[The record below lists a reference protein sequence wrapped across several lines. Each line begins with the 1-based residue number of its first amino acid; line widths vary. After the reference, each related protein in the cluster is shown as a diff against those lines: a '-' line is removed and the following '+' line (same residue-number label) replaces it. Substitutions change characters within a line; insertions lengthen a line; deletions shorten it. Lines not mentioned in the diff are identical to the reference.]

1 MICQWERTMD
11 EMLQVW
17 AMTFD
22 RSPQPFGIVE
32 VLVDDDGRPYDA
44 AYRYLNPAMAAV
56 TDHTVEELTGAL
68 MYLIWGGDPTW
79 LDHFY
84 EAAFEDRVVQFETLS
99 DMLQQFFRAE
109 AFPVAPGL
117 CGFTLQDVTSWIVPA
132 QRSLD
137 KAGAGLFFY
146 DMRYRQLLL
155 TDSAR
160 EQSGVDTN
168 YISLSEFIELTF
180 GDTAGDD
187 LLRQMEN
194 FLNDQTSLYQ
204 EGQLPDGR
212 WLRISLDHTG
222 HSERFAYG
230 FVEDFT
236 RTKQAEQRSEQY
248 VEVIDSLGAE
258 NFALYLVDLETNE
271 LEVYRRGA
279 DNATQFALISEQ
291 EGDYPVAMERYIDTY
306 VVEEDRARVRAEV
319 GSDALW
325 RRLAEGDADF
335 SVGYRRLFGDEEQ
348 YVELRIIRLPRPSSK
363 VILAAR
369 NVTAEMREQ
378 LLQKLALQNAL
389 DLAEHASRAK
399 STFLTNMSHDFRTP
413 MNSISGFASIAL
425 DHLNDTDRVRDCL
438 RKIMVSSDHLLS
450 LVNDILD
457 VSRIESGKL
466 SFNEDVVDLAEA
478 AEEVAAMFGDKAE
491 ASGIDLTVS
500 TSGLSHSRV
509 VTDPLRLSQVL
520 VNTVGN
526 AVKFTPAG
534 GLITV
539 TFSESGEAPRG
550 FGSYVI
556 TVSDTGCG
564 MTPEF
569 LDRIFLPF
577 ERDGLGYANRTEG
590 TGLGMTITKSL
601 VDLMGGEIQVEST
614 VGRGST
620 FTITL
625 PLRLASPE
633 EVSREEARSSATDE
647 CRRDFTGCKVLVVDD
662 DDLSREILMEI
673 LKDYG
678 FTVEEARDGDAAVR
692 KVASVAPFYYDAV
705 LMDMRMPR
713 MDGDEATREIRA
725 LDRPDAAS
733 LPIIAETADAF
744 EEGQRRAREAGMT
757 ALTTKPLNTHALIAL
772 LAEHISEK

>member
-1 MICQWERTMD
+1 MD
-11 EMLQVW
+11 EMLKVW
-17 AMTFD
+17 AATFD
-22 RSPQPFGIVE
+22 RSPLPFGIAE
-32 VLVDDDGRPYDA
+32 VLLDGEGRPYDA
-44 AYRYLNPAMAAV
+44 VYRYLNPAMASI
-56 TDHTVEELTGAL
+56 TDHAVEDL
-68 MYLIWGGDPTW
+68 MGVGMYTIWGGDPAW

-84 EAAFEDRVVQFETLS
+84 EAAYEGKSVEFETLS
-99 DMLQQFFRAE
+99 DMLRQFFRAE
-109 AFPVAPGL
+109 VFPVGEGQGL
-117 CGFTLQDVTSWIVPA
+117 FALTLQDVTSWIVPA

-137 KAGAGLFFY
+137 KAAAGLFFF
-146 DMRYRQLLL
+146 DMRYRQMLL

-160 EQSGVDTN
+160 EQSGIDTD
-168 YISLSEFIELTF
+168 YISLAEFIERTF
-180 GDTAGDD
+180 GPAAGDD
-187 LLRQMEN
+187 LRRQMEN
-194 FLNDQTSLYQ
+194 FLENQTSLYQ
-204 EGQLPDGR
+204 EGQLADGR

-222 HSERFAYG
+222 RSERFAYG
-230 FVEDFT
+230 FLEDFT

-271 LEVYRRGA
+271 LEVYRRGESDTA
-279 DNATQFALISEQ
+279 QFALASES
-291 EGDYPVAMERYIDTY
+291 EADYQAAMERYIDTY
-306 VVEEDRARVRAEV
+306 VVEEDRARVRTEV
-319 GSDALW
+319 GPDALW
-325 RRLAEGDADF
+325 KRLADGERDF

-369 NVTAEMREQ
+369 NVTHEMREQ

-389 DLAEHASRAK
+389 DLAEHASQAK

-413 MNSISGFASIAL
+413 MNSISGFAAIAL

-438 RKIMVSSDHLLS
+438 RKITLSSDHLLS

-457 VSRIESGKL
+457 VSRIESGKM
-466 SFNEDVVDLAEA
+466 SFNEDVVDLGDVA
-478 AEEVAAMFGDKAE
+478 AEVATMFGDKAE
-491 ASGIDLTVS
+491 SCGIDLTVDAA
-500 TSGLSHSRV
+500 GLVHPRV
-509 VTDPLRLSQVL
+509 VTDPLRLNQVL

-526 AVKFTPAG
+526 ALKFTPAG
-534 GLITV
+534 GLVTV
-539 TFSESGEAPRG
+539 SFSECDGAPRG
-550 FGSYVI
+550 FGSYAV

-577 ERDGLGYANRTEG
+577 ERDGLGYANKTEG

-601 VDLMGGEIQVEST
+601 VDLMGGEIQVESV

-625 PLRLASPE
+625 PLRLATPE
-633 EVSREEARSSATDE
+633 EVSQEEAKSAAAED

-692 KVASVAPFYYDAV
+692 KVASVPPFYYDAV

-744 EEGQRRAREAGMT
+744 EEGQRRARDAGMT

-772 LAEHISEK
+772 LDEHIPQK

>member
-1 MICQWERTMD
+1 MD
-11 EMLQVW
+11 EMLKVW
-17 AMTFD
+17 ATTFD
-22 RSPQPFGIVE
+22 RSPQPFGVAE
-32 VLVDDDGRPYDA
+32 VLLDEAGQPYDA
-44 AYRYLNPAMAAV
+44 VYRYLNPAMAAI
-56 TDHTVEELTGAL
+56 TGHTADDLTGVG
-68 MYLIWGGDPTW
+68 MYTIWGGDPIW

-84 EAAFEDRVVQFETLS
+84 EAAYEGRSVEFETLS

-109 AFPVAPGL
+109 VFPVGEGL
-117 CGFTLQDVTSWIVPA
+117 CGLTLQDVTSWLVPA
-132 QRSLD
+132 QRALD
-137 KAGAGLFFY
+137 KASAGLFFY
-146 DMRYRQLLL
+146 DMRYRQMLL

-160 EQSGVDTN
+160 EQSGIDVDF
-168 YISLSEFIELTF
+168 ISLEEFIERTF
-180 GDTAGDD
+180 GPAAGDE
-187 LLRQMEN
+187 LRRRMEN
-194 FLNDQTSLYQ
+194 FRDDQASLYQ
-204 EGQLPDGR
+204 EGRLSDGR

-222 HSERFAYG
+222 RSERFAYG
-230 FVEDFT
+230 FLEDFT
-236 RTKQAEQRSEQY
+236 RTKHAEQRSEQY

-258 NFALYLVDLETNE
+258 NFALYLVDLDTNE
-271 LEVYRRGA
+271 MEIYRRGENDTA
-279 DNATQFALISEQ
+279 EFALASER
-291 EGDYPVAMERYIDTY
+291 EGNYPEAMARYIDTF

-319 GSDALW
+319 GPEVLW
-325 RRLAEGDADF
+325 RRLEDGEADF
-335 SVGYRRLFGDEEQ
+335 SVGYRRLFGSEEQ
-348 YVELRIIRLPRPSSK
+348 YVELRVIRLPHNDSK

-369 NVTAEMREQ
+369 NVTGEMREQ
-378 LLQKLALQNAL
+378 LSQKVALQNAL
-389 DLAEHASRAK
+389 DLAEHASQAK

-438 RKIMVSSDHLLS
+438 RKIMLSSDHLLS

-457 VSRIESGKL
+457 VSRIESGKM
-466 SFNEDVVDLAEA
+466 SFNEDIVDLPA
-478 AEEVAAMFGDKAE
+478 AVDEVQAMFGEKA
-491 ASGIDLTVS
+491 AACGIDLAVEV
-500 TSGLSHSRV
+500 GRLDHPQV
-509 VTDPLRLSQVL
+509 VTDPLRLNQIL

-526 AVKFTPAG
+526 AVKFTREG
-534 GLITV
+534 GLV
-539 TFSESGEAPRG
+539 TMRLTECDGAPRG
-550 FGSYVI
+550 FGSYAI
-556 TVSDTGCG
+556 SVSDTGCG

-577 ERDGLGYANRTEG
+577 ERDGLGYTNKTEG
-590 TGLGMTITKSL
+590 TGLGMSITKSL
-601 VDLMGGEIQVEST
+601 VDLMGGEIEVESAL
-614 VGRGST
+614 GRGST

-633 EVSREEARSSATDE
+633 EVSREEARSSATNE

-725 LDRPDAAS
+725 LDRPDAAT

-744 EEGQRRAREAGMT
+744 EEGQRRAKEAGMT
-757 ALTTKPLNTHALIAL
+757 ALTTKPLNIHALIAL
-772 LAEHISEK
+772 LSEYIPEK

>member
-1 MICQWERTMD
+1 MD
-11 EMLQVW
+11 EMLRVW
-17 AMTFD
+17 ATTFD
-22 RSPQPFGIVE
+22 RSPLPFGVAE
-32 VLVDDDGRPYDA
+32 VLLDDEGRPYDA
-44 AYRYLNPAMAAV
+44 VYRYLNPAMASI
-56 TDHTVEELTGAL
+56 TDHAVEDLIGVG
-68 MYLIWGGDPTW
+68 MYTIWGGDPAW

-84 EAAFEDRVVQFETLS
+84 EAAYEGKSVEFETLS
-99 DMLQQFFRAE
+99 DMLRQFFRAE
-109 AFPVAPGL
+109 VFPVAEGL
-117 CGFTLQDVTSWIVPA
+117 FALTLQDVTSWIVPA

-137 KAGAGLFFY
+137 KAAAGLFFF
-146 DMRYRQLLL
+146 DMRYRQMLL

-160 EQSGVDTN
+160 EQSGVDTD
-168 YISLSEFIELTF
+168 YISLAEFIERTF
-180 GDTAGDD
+180 GLTAGDD
-187 LLRQMEN
+187 LRRQMEN
-194 FLNDQTSLYQ
+194 FLENQTSLYQ
-204 EGQLPDGR
+204 EGQLADGR

-222 HSERFAYG
+222 RSERFAYG
-230 FVEDFT
+230 FLEDFT

-271 LEVYRRGA
+271 LEVYRRGENDTA
-279 DNATQFALISEQ
+279 ELALASAQ
-291 EGDYPVAMERYIDTY
+291 EADYPSAMRRYIETY
-306 VVEEDRARVRAEV
+306 VVEEDRPRVLAEV
-319 GSDALW
+319 GPDVLW
-325 RRLAEGDADF
+325 KRLEDGEADF

-348 YVELRIIRLPRPSSK
+348 YVELRIIRLPHPSSK

-369 NVTAEMREQ
+369 NVTHEMREQ

-413 MNSISGFASIAL
+413 MNSISGFAAIAL

-438 RKIMVSSDHLLS
+438 RKITLSSDHLLS

-457 VSRIESGKL
+457 VSRIESGRM
-466 SFNEDVVDLAEA
+466 SFNEDVVDLD
-478 AEEVAAMFGDKAE
+478 EVAAEVATMFSDKAE
-491 ASGIDLTVS
+491 ACGIDLTVDAA
-500 TSGLSHSRV
+500 GLTHTQV
-509 VTDPLRLSQVL
+509 VTDPLRLNQVL

-526 AVKFTPAG
+526 ALKFTPAG
-534 GLITV
+534 GLVTV
-539 TFSESGEAPRG
+539 SLAEREGAPRG
-550 FGSYVI
+550 FGSYAI

-577 ERDGLGYANRTEG
+577 ERDGLGYANKTEG

-601 VDLMGGEIQVEST
+601 VDLMGGEIQVESV

-633 EVSREEARSSATDE
+633 EVSQEEARNAAMEE
-647 CRRDFTGCKVLVVDD
+647 CRRDFAGCKVLVVDD

-692 KVASVAPFYYDAV
+692 KVASVAPFHYDAV

-772 LAEHISEK
+772 LDKHIPQK